1 VKNILSLEETALVLG
16 YSKRTLQ
23 NKFWSKEKS
32 SLPPAHKTGRKI
44 YFFRDEVEQWLR
56 QQPVVNA
63 PKKRVGRP
71 RKNVTR
77 GVA

>member
-1 VKNILSLEETALVLG
+1 MDSILSLEQTAKIVG
-16 YSKRTLQ
+16 CSPRTFK
-23 NKFWSKEKS
+23 NKLWSAQKTT
-32 SLPPAHKTGRKI
+32 LPPAHKTGRNV
-44 YFFRDEVEQWLR
+44 YFIRDEVEQWLR